1 MNRDIRI
8 FVPTTPG
15 GLRTILEAG
24 ALTGPLVVHYSDLP
38 AGEFGV
44 DEIEQAEFDALYD
57 SAATST
63 QLLVETDGPE
73 VRVVL
78 AARSKSG
85 VPQLR
90 DDGESIIEGLSIDAI
105 DAIHIDEASARTD
118 VATLVATV
126 RGGAE
131 PTEAQYVAVEGRTL
145 LWHDRGE
152 LAAIVADL
160 I

>member
-15 GLRTILEAG
+15 GLRTLLEAG
-24 ALTGPLVVHYSDLP
+24 ALPGPLVVHYSDLP
-38 AGEFGV
+38 TSEFGA

-57 SAATST
+57 AAATST

-73 VRVVL
+73 VRVVI
-78 AARSKSG
+78 AARSAPGS
-85 VPQLR
+85 PQLR
-90 DDGESIIEGLSIDAI
+90 DDGESIIDGLPVGAV
-105 DAIHIDEASARTD
+105 DAIHIDETSARRD
-118 VATLVATV
+118 VAGLVATV

-131 PTEAQYVAVEGRTL
+131 PTEAQYVAVESRTL

-152 LAAIVADL
+152 LAAIVTDL
-160 I
+160 A